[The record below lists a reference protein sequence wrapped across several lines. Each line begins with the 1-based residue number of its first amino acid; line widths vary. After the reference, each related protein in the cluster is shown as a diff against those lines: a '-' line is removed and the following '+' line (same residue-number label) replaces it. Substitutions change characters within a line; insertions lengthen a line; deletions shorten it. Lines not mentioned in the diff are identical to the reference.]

1 MQGDEQHG
9 VRAASGKAAGSIAER
24 SAEVE
29 GAKLRYHTVGR
40 GLWCQ
45 ARSSSRLVFEA

>member
-9 VRAASGKAAGSIAER
+9 VRAAAGKAAGSIAER

-29 GAKLRYHTVGR
+29 GSKLPYLTAGR
-40 GLWCQ
+40 GLCCQ
-45 ARSSSRLVFEA
+45 K